1 MRISDWS
8 SDVCSSDLAD
18 APLRLAAPSGW
29 RLREAQGSAGIL
41 EEAAVPPAGPRA
53 RRLRP
58 RPDGIM
64 TTAAAPHIEIFTDGA
79 CSGNPGQGGWG
90 SVLRHKDTETELSGG
105 EPATTNNR
113 MEMRAAI
120 MAMEALKRQSKG
132 ATYTDSQH
140 L

>member
-64 TTAAAPHIEIFTDGA
+64 TTAAAPHIAIFTDGA
-79 CSGNPGQGGWG
+79 CPANPGPGGWG
-90 SVLRHKDTETELSGG
+90 AVPRHKAPDKEL
-105 EPATTNNR
+105 T
-113 MEMRAAI
+113 
-120 MAMEALKRQSKG
+120 
-132 ATYTDSQH
+132 
-140 L
+140 

>member
-29 RLREAQGSAGIL
+29 RLREDQGSAGIL
-41 EEAAVPPAGPRA
+41 AEAAVPPAGPRA

-64 TTAAAPHIEIFTDGA
+64 TPAAAPHTEIFTDGA
-79 CSGNPGQGGWG
+79 PSGTPAPGGWG
-90 SVLRHKDTETELSGG
+90 AGLAHRGTGQARGG
-105 EPATTNNR
+105 GVQRENTTPR
-113 MEMRAAI
+113 P
-120 MAMEALKRQSKG
+120 Q
-132 ATYTDSQH
+132 
-140 L
+140 

>member
-64 TTAAAPHIEIFTDGA
+64 TTAAAPHIAIFHDGA
-79 CSGNPGQGGWG
+79 RSVNPGTGGWG
-90 SVLRHKDTETELSGG
+90 AGLHPQGPTKDRWQDGQAS
-105 EPATTNNR
+105 
-113 MEMRAAI
+113 
-120 MAMEALKRQSKG
+120 
-132 ATYTDSQH
+132 
-140 L
+140 